1 MWQKGQLIL
10 AFAQLFVQVS
20 IQVTTYL
27 NIAKDLGIECFRG
40 SLVNKIDRW
49 FECAKQFNIKTF
61 LNVDADDPFFDR
73 TEMIRSL
80 ELLRSSDC
88 DVVCP
93 TKSSSSGVQVLV
105 IR

>member
-1 MWQKGQLIL
+1 M
-10 AFAQLFVQVS
+10 
-20 IQVTTYL
+20 
-27 NIAKDLGIECFRG
+27 
-40 SLVNKIDRW
+40 

-61 LNVDADDPFFDR
+61 HSIDADDPFFDG

-93 TKSSSSGVQVLV
+93 TKSSSQVQVLD